1 MSNVKWHWSCIIS
14 KMYGV
19 LYLTP
24 PGDNH
29 SIHHPIPQCYIRL
42 RRHYFGQRYFPEQAT
57 CCTCIVHFIPAVPWN
72 IFYNLWSHAPW
83 DLLPQ
88 IQSFTVWI
96 ASWIPF
102 KFCIWLKLR
111 WHDMIKR
118 FEWRSGAESFCEL
131 VTTTS
136 APLHNS
142 TLGLI
147 VEKNICLCQKAL
159 TLKDDIFD
167 WCSDRDKSKKPCWDN
182 ELVNRDAAAFSAFC
196 FSNIFRC
203 HSFNRF
209 VNKCLSKHWT
219 QLWFMLIF
227 MDKI

>member
-1 MSNVKWHWSCIIS
+1 MLH
-14 KMYGV
+14 MY
-19 LYLTP
+19 
-24 PGDNH
+24 
-29 SIHHPIPQCYIRL
+29 
-42 RRHYFGQRYFPEQAT
+42 
-57 CCTCIVHFIPAVPWN
+57 
-72 IFYNLWSHAPW
+72 
-83 DLLPQ
+83 
-88 IQSFTVWI
+88 
-96 ASWIPF
+96 
-102 KFCIWLKLR
+102 
-111 WHDMIKR
+111 
-118 FEWRSGAESFCEL
+118 
-131 VTTTS
+131 
-136 APLHNS
+136 S
-142 TLGLI
+142 TLYTCSALKYILQFMIACPLGSPSSNSKLYCLNCFMNPIQVLHLI
-147 VEKNICLCQKAL
+147 KAAMTWYDKAFWMTKRCRVFLRTCYNHVGPFAQLNSWLNCGKNICLCQKAL

>member
-1 MSNVKWHWSCIIS
+1 MDSSLNK
-14 KMYGV
+14 
-19 LYLTP
+19 
-24 PGDNH
+24 
-29 SIHHPIPQCYIRL
+29 PQVAHMC
-42 RRHYFGQRYFPEQAT
+42 FGIYMEYV
-57 CCTCIVHFIPAVPWN
+57 CIPAVPWN
-72 IFYNLWSHAPW
+72 IFCNFWFHASR
-83 DLLPQ
+83 DLVPQ
-88 IQSFTVWI
+88 IQRTIVWI

-118 FEWRSGAESFCEL
+118 FEWQWCRVFLRTCYNRVGPFAQLDSWLNCG
-131 VTTTS
+131 
-136 APLHNS
+136 
-142 TLGLI
+142 
-147 VEKNICLCQKAL
+147 KNICLCQKPL